1 MTEMMKQL
9 SERGLAP
16 DSYEKPVRP
25 SRLVRRETFSAYK
38 SVAEE
43 RETWSKS
50 SDRHRPAEIPE
61 TIVRAY
67 WQEHHCLLLGLPEQR

>member
-1 MTEMMKQL
+1 MNMTEMMKQL

-50 SDRHRPAEIPE
+50 AHAK
-61 TIVRAY
+61 
-67 WQEHHCLLLGLPEQR
+67 LGRSPSGTEDDT